1 VIDSI
6 KPMQSPLASAA
17 KFGSVGKLGATNGV
31 EASSS
36 RVADRRPGSG
46 KNYDGQERRNG
57 EERRDDQDEVILGSE
72 WVGDERTG
80 DQPSLEDMM
89 DVVDISSGAR
99 AVVAKQLI
107 GDGYSISAIC
117 GLLDEL
123 GVSDMTAPKADTDR
137 DPIEATDAMEISAVS
152 AHGRAASAYASRQ
165 QASGGTREGLMPGV
179 IYSKQ
184 M

>member
-17 KFGSVGKLGATNGV
+17 KFGKLGATNGV

-36 RVADRRPGSG
+36 RLADRRTASG
-46 KNYDGQERRNG
+46 KNYDGLERRSG
-57 EERRDDQDEVILGSE
+57 EERRDEQDEVILGSE

-107 GDGYSISAIC
+107 GDGYSNSAIC

-123 GVSDMTAPKADTDR
+123 GVSDMAAPNADIDHA
-137 DPIEATDAMEISAVS
+137 PIEATDAMEISAVS
-152 AHGRAASAYASRQ
+152 AHGRAANAYASRQ